1 MANIYTLKQVEI
13 LINNYIQKGG
23 EMYELET
30 GPLGYGLTVLSGPGL
45 YSFVI
50 RETALNEW
58 ASGHTIRK
66 YKRLPTKYARMIG
79 A

>member
-1 MANIYTLKQVEI
+1 MTNIYTLKQVET

-30 GPLGYGLTVLSGPGL
+30 GPLGYGSMVLFGPGL

-50 RETALNEW
+50 RETDLNEW
-58 ASGHTIRK
+58 SSGYTIRK